1 MDFELLEK
9 KSLADLRV
17 IAKAV
22 GIKSVT
28 LYKKSELLEK
38 LRELYDKNAPRPEAE
53 ETSGPVMKEVPSDTE
68 QDFDL
73 YVDRPYGQ
81 DTIDQPFDEPEADYS
96 DDPAFYSSTEEMDI
110 TQGSEEQFDGEI
122 WHQDGESQTMIQEE
136 SGESRI
142 EYVPNNDALN
152 NLLNKGECKSAVGI
166 LEVHPDG
173 YGFLRSGNYL
183 PGEKDVYIS
192 MAQIRKFKLRTGDKV
207 TGKTR
212 PAKEGE
218 RLLAMLYI
226 ESINDEPVEKCIERQ
241 PFETLVPIYPTERI
255 KLESPKNMRDLSIRL
270 IDLVSPIGKGQRG
283 LIVAPPKAGKTI
295 MLKKIANSITANY
308 PDITLLVLLIDER
321 PEEVTDMQ
329 RTTQA
334 EVVFST
340 FDEKPENHVR
350 VSEMVI
356 ERAKRLVE
364 HGKDVVILLDSLTRL
379 ARAYNLT
386 VPPSGRTLSGGLD
399 PSSLYK
405 PKRFLGA
412 ARNIEGGGSLTIIA
426 TALVETGS
434 RMDEIIYEE
443 FKGTGNMELHL
454 DRRLSEKRIFPAIDL
469 AKSSTRREELLL
481 SRLELEGVF
490 SIRRVLSGGNTTEV
504 TEQLISMIIRTKTND
519 EFLRR
524 LREWLAIWEK
534 EGYKLQSS
542 GRYGGNNMSPL

>member
-38 LRELYDKNAPRPEAE
+38 LRELYDKNAPEPEAE

-399 PSSLYK
+399 PCSLYK